1 MANSKIIFGF
11 HAVSSAL
18 SRQAENV
25 LNLYCQDKDNDPRF
39 KELLA
44 QAKESGVIVQMTA
57 KARLDKLTQ
66 STHHQG
72 VAALVRGKKEL
83 NEKALYEWLENHEG
97 ATKPLLLLLEGI
109 QDPHN
114 LGACLRSAEA
124 LGVDWVILPKNNSA
138 PLNATVSKVSCGAD
152 QNLAIV
158 MAGNFARCIKE
169 IQERGVWVVGTAL
182 SNASLPLE
190 KIDLKRATAL
200 IMGTEES
207 GLKQLTQ
214 QSCDELAIIPMTGQT
229 ASLNVSVATGICLY
243 ECLRQRQATI

>member
-18 SRQAENV
+18 LNQAENV
-25 LNLYCQDKDNDPRF
+25 LNLYCQDKDNDPRL

-44 QAKESGVIVQMTA
+44 QAKDSGVVVQITA
-57 KARLDKLTQ
+57 KPRLDKLTQ

-83 NEKALYEWLENHEG
+83 SEKALYEWLENHEG

-124 LGVDWVILPKNNSA
+124 LGVDWVVLPKNNSA

-152 QNLAIV
+152 QNLSIV
-158 MAGNFARCIKE
+158 MASNFARFIKE
-169 IQERGVWVVGTAL
+169 IQQRGVWVIGTAL
-182 SNASLPLE
+182 DTKSVSLE
-190 KIDLKRATAL
+190 KVDLKRATAL
-200 IMGTEES
+200 IMGTEET

-214 QSCDELAIIPMTGQT
+214 QSCDELAMIPMMGQT

-243 ECLRQRQATI
+243 ECLRQRQSDN